1 MTPFRIIR
9 IFILLIIFA
18 SVAFYTKTQKLKSR
32 NWSQSLEVVIYP
44 INGDKSPIVE
54 EYINNLDASVFEPID
69 GFIEKQSQDN
79 SININQPIK
88 TSLGPIIQNHPPQAP
103 LPDASL
109 LSIVWW
115 SIKFRYWAYKNTP
128 DDISNHHR
136 IRTFVLYYE
145 LDEGR
150 RLKHS
155 LGLDKGLLT
164 VVHAFASEDM
174 DAQNNI
180 VITHEILHTVGASD
194 KYGANGRP
202 VFPDGY
208 AFPEQQ
214 PLYPQAKAEIM
225 AVHRALSADASRMA
239 MSLKECIV
247 GKKTATEIN
256 WLKP

>member
-9 IFILLIIFA
+9 IFILLILLA

-32 NWSQSLEVVIYP
+32 NWSQTLEVVIYP
-44 INGDKSPIVE
+44 INGDNSPIVE
-54 EYINNLDASVFEPID
+54 EYINNLDDSVFEPID
-69 GFIEKQSQDN
+69 EFIEQESQDY
-79 SININQPIK
+79 SIIINQPIK
-88 TSLGPIIQNHPPQAP
+88 TRLGSIIHNHPPQAP
-103 LPDASL
+103 LPNASI

-115 SIKFRYWAYKNTP
+115 SIQFRYWAYKYTP

-145 LDEGR
+145 VDEGR

-180 VITHEILHTVGASD
+180 IISHELLHTVGATD

-202 VFPDGY
+202 VYPDGY
-208 AFPEQQ
+208 AFPEQK
-214 PLYPQAKAEIM
+214 PLYPQEKAEIM

-239 MSLKECIV
+239 KSLKECIV